1 MLLGGLI
8 VSLCTACL
16 VVLAAWRQVDDISQ
30 SLAAAP
36 RLKVPA
42 LSKSGS
48 GQPQTLLLI
57 GSDQRFS
64 ERSSGLK
71 GRSDTMLLVRF
82 DPRSDQTTVLSVP
95 RDFRT
100 TNSTPQGPRVD
111 KINAA
116 YTAGGAEALVDTI
129 KNQLNIPIT
138 HVFEVG
144 LGAFSNMVDTLGCAW
159 VDVDRR
165 YYHSNAGLP
174 AIEQY
179 AEINIKAGY
188 QKLCG
193 VKALSY
199 VRHRHDDSDLF
210 RSARQQDFLRQLS
223 SGLTPGGILA
233 RRQEMLSVLR
243 KYVRTDL
250 RGNKQVMDLLRS
262 LVLASGKPV
271 RQMRWPQHDQIIGG
285 TFYLANS
292 QAELSALRRE
302 FLSPKKSI
310 PPKVK
315 VSSKSRKGLKGS
327 STEPAGSQSAQVA
340 RSLRAP
346 YGVYGPSLRPK
357 GSIYADGV
365 SRQYFLKDRSGS
377 PRQAYRMVLESSSGS
392 AFGVQG
398 VKWLSPPLLIAPH
411 SSQKVRGRTLQV
423 YWDGKRIRLVSWQ
436 KGQWT
441 YWVSNSLDRSI
452 SNQAMLSTAA
462 SLKLLTKPY

>member
-100 TNSTPQGPRVD
+100 TISTPQGPRVD

-223 SGLTPGGILA
+223 SGL
-233 RRQEMLSVLR
+233 
-243 KYVRTDL
+243 
-250 RGNKQVMDLLRS
+250 
-262 LVLASGKPV
+262 
-271 RQMRWPQHDQIIGG
+271 
-285 TFYLANS
+285 
-292 QAELSALRRE
+292 
-302 FLSPKKSI
+302 
-310 PPKVK
+310 
-315 VSSKSRKGLKGS
+315 KGS

-346 YGVYGPSLRPK
+346 YRVYGPSLRPK